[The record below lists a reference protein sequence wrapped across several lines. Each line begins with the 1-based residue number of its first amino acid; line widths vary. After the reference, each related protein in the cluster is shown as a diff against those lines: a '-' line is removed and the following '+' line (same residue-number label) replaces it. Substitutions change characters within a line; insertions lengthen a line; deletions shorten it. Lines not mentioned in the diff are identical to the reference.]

1 MRTVYTSDQHITSHA
16 APSGIHAAPHSVM
29 QPPAGN
35 TTHAFRQQRPPLHP
49 PPSPPAQVVIIPIP
63 KASTPADVKA
73 SMLTKV
79 DEFKAALEARGVKVA
94 TDTRENYTPGWKY
107 NHWELKGVP
116 LRMELGPMDMD
127 KSSVV
132 LARRDTGGAGGPG
145 WGCVMY

>member
-1 MRTVYTSDQHITSHA
+1 
-16 APSGIHAAPHSVM
+16 
-29 QPPAGN
+29 
-35 TTHAFRQQRPPLHP
+35 
-49 PPSPPAQVVIIPIP
+49 VVIIPIP